1 MTGEA
6 TAKTGGGGY
15 DAGLA
20 ADVPGN
26 EDAIAMSDAEFNR
39 IRAVIKEL
47 TGINMSEAKRQL
59 VYRRLGARLKATRIS
74 TFEGYLAHLKSGD
87 PVELEQFTNAVTTN
101 LTSFF
106 REKHH
111 FDFLAKTIIPELVR
125 KKGNGTRRLRIWSAG
140 CSTGEEPYSIAI
152 TLKEALK
159 DLARWDAKVLC
170 TDLDSDVLNT
180 CRAGIYSQQRVEK
193 IPEGQLRRWFKS
205 SRKPGEDIVTVN
217 PRLQDL
223 LTFKQLNLMHDWPMR
238 GRFDVI
244 FCRNVIIY
252 FDKPTQ
258 RVLIDR
264 YAEIIEDGGYLI
276 LGHSESLFN
285 VSDRF
290 KLLGNTIYRKTR

>member
-1 MTGEA
+1 MEAAA
-6 TAKTGGGGY
+6 TAGSGSA
-15 DAGLA
+15 DAVTEQKDDALE
-20 ADVPGN
+20 PGSSFS
-26 EDAIAMSDAEFNR
+26 MSDADFDQ
-39 IRAVIKEL
+39 IRATIKDL
-47 TGINMSEAKRQL
+47 TGINMSESKRQL
-59 VYRRLGARLKATRIS
+59 VYRRLGARLKATRID
-74 TFEGYLAHLKSGD
+74 TFQAYLEHLKKGD

-106 REKHH
+106 RENHH
-111 FDFLAKTIIPELVR
+111 FDFLAKTIIPELTA
-125 KKGNGTRRLRIWSAG
+125 KKGNGGRRLRIWSAG

-152 TLKEALK
+152 TLNESLK
-159 DLARWDAKVLC
+159 NLAQWDAKVLC

-180 CRAGIYSQQRVEK
+180 CRAGVYSQQRVEK
-193 IPEGQLRRWFKS
+193 IPEGRLRRWFKKG
-205 SRKPGEDIVTVN
+205 RKGDEDLVRVN
-217 PRLQDL
+217 PRLQEL
-223 LTFKQLNLMHDWPMR
+223 LTFKQLNLMNDWPMK

-264 YAEIIEDGGYLI
+264 YAEILEDGGYLI